1 VFYFQCVLTNVYIIR
16 SIEKV
21 LTTFERNIIFSEPF
35 LIDVIGIHF
44 RVYVF
49 LHHAHR
55 YSANLMVIST
65 QGNIYFKGLDIG
77 MSGAILTKLGQNF

>member
-1 VFYFQCVLTNVYIIR
+1 MCDNKCIIR
-16 SIEKV
+16 SNDKV
-21 LTTFERNIIFSEPF
+21 LATFKRNIIFSEPF
-35 LIDVIGIHF
+35 LIDVIGINF

-77 MSGAILTKLGQNF
+77 RYKWCNP